1 MLEFLELAYHYAT
14 IILLHDYVPV
24 AGGVISEDSPALE
37 LAYNLM
43 VMVHG
48 F

>member
-14 IILLHDYVPV
+14 IILLHDYIPV

>member
-1 MLEFLELAYHYAT
+1 MFEFLELVYHYAT
-14 IILLHDYVPV
+14 IILLHDYIPV
-24 AGGVISEDSPALE
+24 AGGVIPEDSPALE
-37 LAYNLM
+37 LAYSIM